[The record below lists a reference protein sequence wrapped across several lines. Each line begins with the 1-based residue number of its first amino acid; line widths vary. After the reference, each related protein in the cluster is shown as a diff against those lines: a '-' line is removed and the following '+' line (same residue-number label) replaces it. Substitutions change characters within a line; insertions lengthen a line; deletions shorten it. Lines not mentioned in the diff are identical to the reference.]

1 MNSWKM
7 ETWLW
12 PLPTRNCSVQNSFL
26 KWIHSNLRFYWVIPN
41 CSCLDVGHR
50 LPKKSALAAKSAVH
64 SQEKGI
70 TPSLSTL
77 SWGSLYITILKKKCS
92 PFWEVLLKK
101 DIVDLENQIWVWLST
116 TLVLS
121 GKNVASEF
129 GVKMSKGRYDRHL
142 KPCMYN

>member
-70 TPSLSTL
+70 TPSLSTI
-77 SWGSLYITILKKKCS
+77 SWGSLYNNFEKKVFPILGGTLEKRYCRSGKSNMSMIKYYISSIRKECS
-92 PFWEVLLKK
+92 
-101 DIVDLENQIWVWLST
+101 IWVW
-116 TLVLS
+116 
-121 GKNVASEF
+121 SE
-129 GVKMSKGRYDRHL
+129 DE
-142 KPCMYN
+142 